1 MRGLAPHIAL
11 ALALALAP
19 LPVEAQDSALR
30 VRVALLYDSLLVT
43 DDLARIK
50 ELGRAWREREAGD
63 ARELGTALVAWRRG
77 SVAGRPASIR
87 DAIRR
92 FDYLVGGHG
101 DWPWPRFGLA
111 LAALHAYREGY
122 PLPLIYGGKRGGV
135 HYEGYADQLRRL
147 FETEPGFAPALSFLL
162 TQVEEEPDHEL
173 PDHLIAALERVS
185 GQPGMNPRLH
195 LALSRAYRIR
205 ERLADSERHLD
216 LLRASGFDPSLE
228 RYERAR
234 TLAAGA
240 QFADAATTY
249 REAAS
254 NVSPAGRARLRDD
267 LEWIARPA
275 ELARFDS
282 TSDAALPQ
290 MIQDF
295 WARRDAAELR
305 AEGERL
311 REHLYRL
318 AHADRY
324 FRITFPVLR
333 SNIRRVQVIDRN
345 PCRVGD
351 KMSLDDYDFADPSR
365 SEGWRRRERVYD
377 HRAIIYIRHGEP
389 LYRFGTGSGTDEIP
403 PETVV
408 PRLAGGAPAPAA
420 DVASPR
426 PLFDG
431 GDQPLPAPSFSFAP
445 PGVSSGA
452 PENFYGTAIWVYLF
466 EGEVRV
472 FRFDP
477 SDLGQIQPTALTVN
491 AFPLSPSMMLALAAY
506 VPDAMR
512 LYSLISFPSRAMP
525 SSALRCRAP
534 AMVERAQDDAAV
546 AVRTDSYTRRF
557 REHLDAAVRL
567 YAMGQPSRGTG
578 ELLTVVAVPARDV
591 GPGLMLDVAVVDTL
605 TGDVTRARRDLG
617 GSHRQTHET
626 SLLGNALLLPLIE
639 GRTSVRLALSRD
651 DRDRGM
657 LAMAS
662 VRPAPDGFGLSDI
675 VTGRDDTGL
684 VWERHGRAVRLNPID
699 RYEPGG
705 VVTMYY
711 EVYGTT
717 PGASYRTTIGLY
729 RLSDR
734 KDPISALSFEDVGD
748 GAELRVERRL
758 SLERVRAGDYRLVI
772 GVTDASGQ
780 TRTRERPVF
789 VRKKEDGRR
798 E

>member
-1 MRGLAPHIAL
+1 MLRDLPCCACVLSALVLIATP
-11 ALALALAP
+11 A
-19 LPVEAQDSALR
+19 VAQDPALR
-30 VRVALLYDSLLVT
+30 ARIVSLRDSLEQAADVS
-43 DDLARIK
+43 RINA
-50 ELGRAWREREAGD
+50 LGRAWRASERGD
-63 ARELGTALVAWRRG
+63 ARRLGDAFVALRRG
-77 SVAGRPASIR
+77 IASDDAGQVATAMK
-87 DAIRR
+87 R
-92 FDYLVGGHG
+92 FDYLVGGHS

-111 LAALHAYREGY
+111 LAALHAYRVAY
-122 PLPLIYGGKRGGV
+122 PLPLMYGGKRGGV
-135 HYEGYADQLRRL
+135 HYDGYAEQLRLL
-147 FETEPGFAPALSFLL
+147 FEIEPGFGPALTFVL
-162 TQVEEEPDHEL
+162 TQVEAEPEHEL
-173 PDHLIAALERVS
+173 RHHLVAALERVS
-185 GQPGMNPRLH
+185 GQEGVDPRLH
-195 LALSRAYRIR
+195 LALARAYRIR
-205 ERLADSERHLD
+205 GRLADSERHLD
-216 LLRASGFDPSLE
+216 LLRARGFDPSLE

-234 TLAAGA
+234 TLAAGG

-249 REAAS
+249 LEAAS
-254 NVSPAGRARLRDD
+254 NISPAGRARLRDD

-282 TSDAALPQ
+282 TSDSGLAQ

-305 AEGERL
+305 AEGDRL

-403 PETVV
+403 PESVV
-408 PRLAGGAPAPAA
+408 PQLAGGSPVPAVDA
-420 DVASPR
+420 ASPR

-466 EGEVRV
+466 EAEVRV

-491 AFPLSPSMMLALAAY
+491 AFPLSPSMMLALAPY

-525 SSALRCRAP
+525 SSMLRCRAP
-534 AMVERAQDDAAV
+534 AIVERAQEDAAV

-617 GSHRQTHET
+617 ASPQRTHET
-626 SLLGNALLLPLIE
+626 SLLANALLLPLIE

-705 VVTMYY
+705 TVTMYY
-711 EVYGTT
+711 EVYGTS

-729 RLSDR
+729 RMSDR
-734 KDPISALSFEDVGD
+734 KNPISALSFEDIGD

-758 SLERVRAGDYRLVI
+758 SLERVKEGDYRLVI
-772 GVTDASGQ
+772 SVTDAGGQ

-789 VRKKEDGRR
+789 VRR
-798 E
+798 